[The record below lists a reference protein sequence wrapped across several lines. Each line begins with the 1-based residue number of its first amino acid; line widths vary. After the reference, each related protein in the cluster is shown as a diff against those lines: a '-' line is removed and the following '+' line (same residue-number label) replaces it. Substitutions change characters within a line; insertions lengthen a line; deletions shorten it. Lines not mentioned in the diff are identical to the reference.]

1 MAEIDIDIP
10 TYFLCPITLD
20 IMKDPVTICTGI
32 TYDRE
37 GIEHWIFS
45 QKKNTCPSTKQ
56 LLENPD
62 LTPNITL
69 RRLIQSWCHL
79 HAADGVQRLPTPKSP
94 VTTAQLHNLLK
105 HPTPKSLQT
114 LKFIA
119 SENQTNRRCIEAS
132 SAPSILSS
140 LIVEKTAELSRA
152 GSESEDLRKICNEAL
167 SILHTLNLNEFSL
180 KALANLQFIDSLTI
194 IMNSGSYESR
204 AYAIMLLKSMA
215 EVSDPTL
222 LIGFKPAFFSE
233 LGKILSDEVSEKASK
248 AALKVLISA
257 CPWGRNRIK
266 AVENGV
272 VPVLIDLLLDSSA
285 KRTAEMI
292 LMVLDLVCQCA
303 EGRAELLKHG
313 AGLAVVSKK
322 IFRVSQVASERGV
335 RILYSISRFSA
346 TKGVLMEMLQIGVV
360 AKLCLVVQVD
370 CGSKMKE
377 RAKEILKLHARQ
389 WRNSPCIPSNL
400 ISSYPS

>member
-1 MAEIDIDIP
+1 MAEIDIP
-10 TYFLCPITLD
+10 SYFLCPITLD
-20 IMKDPVTICTGI
+20 IMKDPVTISTGI
-32 TYDRE
+32 TYERE
-37 GIEHWIFS
+37 SIEHWIFT
-45 QKKNTCPSTKQ
+45 QNNNTCPSTKQ
-56 LLENPD
+56 LLLNPE

-79 HAADGVQRLPTPKSP
+79 HAADGVHRLPTPKAP
-94 VTTAQLHNLLK
+94 ITTPQINTLLK
-105 HPTPKSLQT
+105 NPNLKSLQT
-114 LKFIA
+114 LKSII
-119 SENQTNRRCIEAS
+119 SENQTNRRCIQAS
-132 SAPSILSS
+132 SAPSVLSS
-140 LIVEKTAELSRA
+140 LIVKKTVELSRA
-152 GSESEDLRKICNEAL
+152 PESEDLKILCNEAL
-167 SILHTLNLNEFSL
+167 SILYALDLSESTL
-180 KALANLQFIDSLTI
+180 KALATVDFVDSLTDT
-194 IMNSGSYESR
+194 MQCGSYESR
-204 AYAIMLLKSMA
+204 TYAIMLLKA
-215 EVSDPTL
+215 ITEVADPSL
-222 LIGFKPAFFSE
+222 LIGLKPDLFLE
-233 LGKILSDEVSEKASK
+233 LGQILNDQVSEKASK

-266 AVENGV
+266 AVENGAV
-272 VPVLIDLLLDSSA
+272 SILIDLLLESSE

-335 RILYSISRFSA
+335 RILYSISRFSG

-377 RAKEILKLHARQ
+377 RAREILKLHARQ
-389 WRNSPCIPSNL
+389 WRNSSCIPSNL
-400 ISSYPS
+400 NSSYPS